1 MHRNYPV
8 NVEVTRI
15 QEDVDDVV
23 VQMDSLEKYLYFFTL
38 NSSLEIMQNFHMYI
52 KDRIQKLY
60 ETLGE
65 QINQKYSKTLLKNP
79 ILLLYQKLKIL
90 TTVLLT
96 YKIE

>member
-1 MHRNYPV
+1 
-8 NVEVTRI
+8 
-15 QEDVDDVV
+15 
-23 VQMDSLEKYLYFFTL
+23 
-38 NSSLEIMQNFHMYI
+38 MQNFHMYI